1 MSKVY
6 TTKALDYTTIEG
18 CRFETY
24 LRYNP
29 VTKRF
34 GITTTRRGNY
44 TTERAKRSTY
54 QRNYRKEK
62 PDAEAVRLKRWC
74 AKNPEYHKKY
84 LQQYHEDHKE
94 EHKAR
99 DKKYFEEHKDH
110 ILARN
115 RRYASDHPRDPRDY
129 ILPPFEC
136 TKLNEWFDGCRR
148 HHVDPSTIVHIPKEM
163 HVANPHNIRTWEGMD
178 TINSLALEFIS
189 ME

>member
-1 MSKVY
+1 MNKVP
-6 TTKALDYTTIEG
+6 TKALHYIIVEG
-18 CRFETY
+18 CRFETV
-24 LRYNP
+24 LRYT
-29 VTKRF
+29 VSSGHI

-44 TTERAKRSTY
+44 TTERAKRAKY
-54 QRNYRKEK
+54 ARGYRKEK
-62 PDAEAVRLKRWC
+62 PDAEAARLKRWRNN
-74 AKNPEYHKKY
+74 NPEYMPSY
-84 LQQYHEDHKE
+84 LQRYHEEHGEEIKAQSKE
-94 EHKAR
+94 YYAR
-99 DKKYFEEHKDH
+99 RKDY

-178 TINSLALEFIS
+178 TINFLALEFIS